1 MSVADKIAL
10 LQQAKADIRQ
20 ALVGKGVSVPSSH
33 GFASFD
39 DDIALIASGTNA
51 LANEIISGKVAYVGN
66 SNVTGTLVVE
76 DYYTGTS
83 VPASSLGSDGD
94 IYLQVN

>member
-1 MSVADKIAL
+1 MSVADKITL
-10 LQQAKADIRQ
+10 LQQAKSDIRQ
-20 ALVGKGVSVPSSH
+20 AIINKGVSVSSSH
-33 GFASFD
+33 GFSSFD

-76 DYYTGTS
+76 DYYTGSGT
-83 VPASSLGSDGD
+83 PPSSLGDNGD
-94 IYLQVN
+94 VYLQIN